1 LSNWMPMLQSIQA
14 CRALA
19 ALLVVH
25 VHATVMARTYS
36 ERYGSLDALSN
47 AFYNTPSIGQL
58 GVDLFFV
65 ISGFIMIFVTHS
77 LPSSRASV
85 RSFLER
91 RIARIVPLYW
101 FFTFLLAALI
111 ALAPGV
117 VVHGE
122 LSGTYLLKSLLFV
135 PVLRTDGELMP
146 VLPPGWTLSFEMF
159 FYLCLALLLFL
170 PARYRVWLI
179 SLGFLSLVGVGFAF
193 PADQKQPI
201 LRVLTSPLLLEF
213 LYGCWISTLVLAGRI
228 PGPGLSSLCVAAGIL
243 GFVAAFFLPLQPV
256 RHFSWGIPSALL
268 IYGLVCL
275 ERNNSLRMPRFLLRI
290 GDASYSLYLAHWF
303 VLPPVGRAWA
313 KSGLGH
319 RLPGDLLVVL
329 GIFASVGAAL
339 AIHRYL
345 EDPLIRLARQLLL
358 PQPSPQSLR
367 AAAQRPR
374 WG

>member
-1 LSNWMPMLQSIQA
+1 MLQSIQA

-25 VHATVMARTYS
+25 VHATVMARVYA

-47 AFYNTPSIGQL
+47 AFYNTLSIGQL

-85 RSFLER
+85 RTFLER

-101 FFTFLLAALI
+101 FFTFVLAALI
-111 ALAPGV
+111 VLAPDV

-122 LSGTYLLKSLLFV
+122 LSGPYLLKSLLFV

-146 VLPPGWTLSFEMF
+146 VVPPGWTLSFEMF
-159 FYLCLALLLFL
+159 FYLSLAFLLLL
-170 PARYRVWLI
+170 PARYRVWLL
-179 SLGFLSLVGVGFAF
+179 SLVFLGLVGVGIAF
-193 PADQKQPI
+193 PPDREQPI

-213 LYGCWISTLVLAGRI
+213 LYGCWIGTLVLAGRT
-228 PGPGLSSLCVAAGIL
+228 PGPGLASLCVAAGVL
-243 GFVAAFFLPLQPV
+243 GFVAAFLLPLQPF
-256 RHFSWGIPSALL
+256 RQFSWGIPSAFL
-268 IYGLVCL
+268 IFGLVCL
-275 ERNNSLRMPRFLLRI
+275 ERAHALRISGFLLRI

-303 VLPPVGRAWA
+303 VLPPVGRVWA
-313 KSGLGH
+313 RSGLGS
-319 RLPGDLLVVL
+319 RLPGDALVVL
-329 GIFASVGAAL
+329 GIVASVGAAL
-339 AIHRYL
+339 AVHRYL

-358 PQPSPQSLR
+358 PQPSQQSLR
-367 AAAQRPR
+367 AGAQRPR